1 MNFKRETD
9 RERTTIMRRSIVL
22 TTVIAI
28 VFLLVGSLTLAQ
40 RRGPGNFGPGDGSRL
55 VERLNRVLLKAGAEE
70 LTDAQASQI
79 AELVQSREVNRPERP
94 PEGTLMQ
101 DYGQAILNGDAES
114 AKLIAEDI
122 ADEIA
127 ARTAERLQS
136 QADFQDGRP
145 TRNLAHRPEEG
156 KYRGRARRAADLR
169 AFRRRGAPRAPG
181 PQDGRVDV
189 LTPSRNR

>member
-1 MNFKRETD
+1 
-9 RERTTIMRRSIVL
+9 MRRSIVL

-55 VERLNRVLLKAGAEE
+55 VERLNRVLVKAGAEE
-70 LTDAQASQI
+70 LTDAQANQI

-127 ARTAERLQS
+127 VRTAERLQS
-136 QADFQDGRP
+136 QADFQVALLGIIGAERITALREHFGDQGILRSLTGPGKMGRSGPDGF
-145 TRNLAHRPEEG
+145 HRQ
-156 KYRGRARRAADLR
+156 
-169 AFRRRGAPRAPG
+169 RRGDRGWQEG
-181 PQDGRVDV
+181 P
-189 LTPSRNR
+189 